1 MYNADKNQWITI
13 TETENS
19 VLTYEIQNALIKS
32 CKNTD
37 ILYIPNWS

>member
-1 MYNADKNQWITI
+1 MYNGDKNQWITI

-32 CKNTD
+32 KNTE
-37 ILYIPNWS
+37 ILYIPNWL